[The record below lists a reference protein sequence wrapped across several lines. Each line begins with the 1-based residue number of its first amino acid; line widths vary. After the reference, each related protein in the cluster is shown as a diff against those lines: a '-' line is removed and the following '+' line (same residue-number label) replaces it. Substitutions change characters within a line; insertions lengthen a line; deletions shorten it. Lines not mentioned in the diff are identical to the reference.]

1 MTSLELKL
9 TLPDRLVREAQAA
22 GLLTST
28 SVSKLLREAIRR
40 RAGLALV
47 AGAANAA
54 NAGRGAMS
62 LSSIQAGV
70 KAVRVA
76 RRKTA

>member
-9 TLPDRLVREAQAA
+9 TLPDRLAREAEAA

-47 AGAANAA
+47 AGAA
-54 NAGRGAMS
+54 RGAKTGTNAMS
-62 LSSIQAGV
+62 LTAIQVEV
-70 KAVRVA
+70 KAVRTA